1 MNTLYNNTYP
11 VGLTIL
17 IISLILWAYTH
28 WRTVKRIMA
37 LCFYLIPLVALT
49 AGFVMMNREPGVL
62 IERVKVEVP
71 PPHKER
77 RQEFEDAI
85 RTIPKQFGIPDVIVE
100 TILAKE
106 SPDRDLNAYRSEA
119 HNPNQIALA
128 KKFSKKD
135 AQIKMIASSHC
146 PFQIMGYEAEQRGV
160 PWAELYYP
168 KTCVELFSAVWTS
181 KQEYC
186 LTANPSLKKNKVALL
201 ECTARAWNGSGEKA
215 EQYKEEFMAI
225 LGNKLFAKFEEA
237 L

>member
-1 MNTLYNNTYP
+1 MSNLYNNIHFI
-11 VGLTIL
+11 GLTIL
-17 IISLILWAYTH
+17 VISLCLWGYSNWQRLKKIL
-28 WRTVKRIMA
+28 TV
-37 LCFYLIPLVALT
+37 LFYLIPIGFLVS
-49 AGFVMMNREPGVL
+49 GFVMMNREPNVL

-77 RQEFEDAI
+77 RQEFEEAI

-100 TILAKE
+100 TILDKE
-106 SPDRDLNAYRSEA
+106 SPDRNLNAYRSEA

-128 KKFSKKD
+128 KKFSKND

-168 KTCVELFSAVWTS
+168 KTCVELFATVWLA
-181 KQEYC
+181 KQENC
-186 LTANPSLKKNKVALL
+186 IKNNPSLKKNKVGLL
-201 ECTARAWNGSGEKA
+201 ECTARAWNGSGDKA